1 MGRAAQLCHAYFCFS
16 LVFRGVG
23 RDGEKLNKTSTAAV
37 ARAKTLHGDIT
48 AGAIVSS
55 HATMLSDKALPR
67 DFDATNDAARI
78 IIVVFIGIALYNFLE
93 LQCYIIGAFKRYSG
107 LYFWSFIVASW
118 GIAFNATGY
127 LIRHLHA
134 GPGILH
140 ATIILIGWSTMITGQ
155 SLVLY
160 SRLHIVLPDPSRLR
174 YVLAMIIVD
183 AIWLGVP
190 VIVLVYGVNSK
201 NPEPFEKPY
210 AIFEKLQ
217 LTAFFLQELVIS
229 GIYIVETAKLLKF
242 QSGVGNLGT
251 HRVMNHLI
259 AVNIFVVLLD
269 ISIIVLEFTEHY
281 NLQTAWKPLVYS
293 VKLKA
298 EFSVL
303 NRLVEF
309 SQQLRVA
316 GSLDPVNYA
325 VSADVA
331 LERYLRNAAQADE
344 SIHDN
349 PEVGD
354 GARAPKRWDRIRKL
368 KTVIMSRTDET
379 VDDRDHSRGRT
390 PEAAEG
396 DYARD
401 TGSTAASYHSASPFV
416 RRGRSG

>member
-1 MGRAAQLCHAYFCFS
+1 
-16 LVFRGVG
+16 
-23 RDGEKLNKTSTAAV
+23 
-37 ARAKTLHGDIT
+37 
-48 AGAIVSS
+48 
-55 HATMLSDKALPR
+55 MLSDKTLPR
-67 DFDATNDAARI
+67 DFDASNHAARI
-78 IIVVFIGIALYNFLE
+78 VIVVFIGIALYNFLE

-107 LYFWSFIVASW
+107 LYFWSFMVASW

-160 SRLHIVLPDPSRLR
+160 SRLHIILPDPSRLR

-190 VIVLVYGVNSK
+190 IIVLVYGVNSK

-217 LTAFFLQELVIS
+217 LTAFFLQELIIS
-229 GIYIVETAKLLKF
+229 GIYIFETAKLLKF
-242 QSGVGNLGT
+242 QAGVGNLGT

-316 GSLDPVNYA
+316 GSLNPVNYA

-331 LERYLRNAAQADE
+331 LERYLRNAAREDE
-344 SIHDN
+344 SIHN
-349 PEVGD
+349 NSEI
-354 GARAPKRWDRIRKL
+354 GADAEGQRRWGRIRKL
-368 KTVIMSRTDET
+368 KSAIVGRANET
-379 VDDRDHSRGRT
+379 VDDRDQSRGRT
-390 PEAAEG
+390 PEATERG
-396 DYARD
+396 YARD
-401 TGSTAASYHSASPFV
+401 GGSAAASYNSTSPFV
-416 RRGRSG
+416 RRGSSGQRHARR